1 MTSDPPPAEV
11 CRAFGLPAP
20 RSSIRLAH
28 GLMNRNWRIA
38 TDDSREYAVKELR
51 DVSPAHARTQHALLG
66 RLAEHGIPVVLPVAD
81 AAGETVAQVAGVGFT
96 VTPWVDGEHLA
107 GARLDVAACDR
118 LGRLLGR
125 VQTALAAV
133 RPDVP
138 ASAPADPSSRVA
150 AAGRIERYLAAIAA
164 RPVPDPVDR
173 VAADHL
179 RWRRALLATA
189 VRPVGERP
197 EQDWT
202 HGDFHQF
209 NLVWRA
215 GAVVAVLDW
224 DRVRRQPPGA
234 ELIRACL
241 LHFAGEDG
249 TLDLDRIA
257 AVVRGYRAIRPVD
270 GEVLANLVQL
280 AWWQWFTNFWPLDR
294 RYDHGDTSCDHQF
307 VANERTLRWWTAHRP
322 QVCAALSGVPE

>member
-1 MTSDPPPAEV
+1 MTGDPPLVEV

-20 RSSIRLAH
+20 CSSTRLAH

-38 TDDSREYAVKELR
+38 IDDGRAYAVKELR
-51 DVSPAHARTQHALLG
+51 DAPPDRVRTQHALLR
-66 RLAEHGIPVVLPVAD
+66 RLAVHDIPVAVPVAD
-81 AAGETVAQVAGVGFT
+81 AAGETVAQLAGVGFT
-96 VTPWVDGEHLA
+96 VTPWIDGEHLP
-107 GARLDVAACDR
+107 GVRLDIAACDR

-125 VQTALAAV
+125 VHTALAAV
-133 RPDVP
+133 CSDVAAP
-138 ASAPADPSSRVA
+138 APADPPSRA
-150 AAGRIERYLAAIAA
+150 AAAARIGHYLAAIAA

-173 VAADHL
+173 VAGDHL
-179 RWRRALLATA
+179 RWRRALLATEA
-189 VRPVGERP
+189 RPIGQQLERG
-197 EQDWT
+197 WT

-249 TLDLDRIA
+249 ALDLERIA
-257 AVVRGYRAIRPVD
+257 AVVRGYRAIRPVG
-270 GEVLANLVQL
+270 GEVLADLVHRT
-280 AWWQWFTNFWPLDR
+280 WWQWLTDFWPLDW
-294 RYDHGDTSCDHQF
+294 RYDRGDTSCDHQF
-307 VANERTLRWWTAHRP
+307 IANERTLRWWTAHRP
-322 QVCAALSGVPE
+322 QVCAALSGRTE